1 MTRFLTSSEAQIQ
14 KTILE
19 WLHLQKDIY
28 AIRINPV
35 GIPLHGIHGRYRP
48 SGMKGVS
55 DIICNVQGKF
65 LAMEVKRPLK
75 GKLSKDQAGFLNGIK
90 RTGGEAHVVTSLDEV
105 ILIINKIRK
114 GN

>member
-1 MTRFLTSSEAQIQ
+1 MTRFLTSSEAEIQ
-14 KTILE
+14 KTILD

-35 GIPLHGIHGRYRP
+35 GIPLHGIHG
-48 SGMKGVS
+48 VS

-65 LAMEVKRPLK
+65 LAMEVKKPIA
-75 GKLSKDQAGFLNGIK
+75 GKLKKHQAVFLNAIK